1 MADHITLG
9 KKGEDIA
16 AKHLSGLGYQI
27 VERNWRFE
35 KDEIDIIAMD
45 GEFLVFVEVKTR
57 SSNWYGEP
65 YEAVDDRKE
74 KLIVRG
80 AEAYVV
86 KKDLYNEVRFD
97 IVSIVIDGNK
107 QTINH
112 MKEAFYPGI
121 GEYG

>member
-9 KKGEDIA
+9 RKGEEIA
-16 AKHLSGLGYQI
+16 AKFLSSRGYKI

-35 KDEIDIIAMD
+35 KDEIDIIALD
-45 GEFLVFVEVKTR
+45 GDFIVFVEVKTR

-65 YEAVDDRKE
+65 YEAVDEKKE
-74 KLIVRG
+74 KLIIRG
-80 AEAYVV
+80 AEAYVI

-97 IVSIVIDGNK
+97 IISIVIDGSK

-121 GEYG
+121 GE